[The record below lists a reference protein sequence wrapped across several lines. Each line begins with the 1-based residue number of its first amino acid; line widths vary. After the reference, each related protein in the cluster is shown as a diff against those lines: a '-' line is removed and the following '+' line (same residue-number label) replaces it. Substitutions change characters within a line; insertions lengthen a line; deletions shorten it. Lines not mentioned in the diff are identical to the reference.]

1 MEMWLRG
8 AIVALLT
15 VIGATLVLTREDRLN
30 LVKTNYTGRR
40 ERTVSSVSSLKLHCC
55 LSENT
60 FDRCHISWH
69 FEPSGKNLTE
79 MNTKNQTLCNETT
92 FAKCNLTDICNNM
105 PCNLQNIKE
114 SDTGLYYC
122 KVKVDIPI
130 LSDLQSYETKVIVTS
145 EKEDRDQSENLW
157 MWIIVGASSFVLVVI
172 ALLVIRVVQKRGC
185 SRSIEEPIYAN
196 TRTGKPSPRL
206 MPADNPKSASSSQD
220 LRTPIS
226 ARRYEGGNQ
235 RYKY

>member
-1 MEMWLRG
+1 MEMWLKG

-30 LVKTNYTGRR
+30 LVETNYTGRR
-40 ERTVSSVSSLKLHCC
+40 ERTVSSGSSLKLHCC
-55 LSENT
+55 LTHDKAE
-60 FDRCHISWH
+60 RCHISWH
-69 FEPSGKNLTE
+69 FESSGKNLTE
-79 MNTKNQTLCNETT
+79 MEKNKTLCNQTI
-92 FAKCNLTDICNNM
+92 FANCSLVDICYNMTCNLS
-105 PCNLQNIKE
+105 NINE
-114 SDTGLYYC
+114 SDTGWYYC
-122 KVKVDIPI
+122 KVKVEIPR
-130 LSDLQSYETKVIVTS
+130 LSELQSYKTKVIVTS
-145 EKEDRDQSENLW
+145 EKEDHDQSENLW

-226 ARRYEGGNQ
+226 ARGYEGGNQ

>member
-15 VIGATLVLTREDRLN
+15 VIGATLILTREDRLN
-30 LVKTNYTGRR
+30 LVKTNDTGRR
-40 ERTVSSVSSLKLHCC
+40 ERTVSSGSSLKLHCC
-55 LSENT
+55 LTHDKAE
-60 FDRCHISWH
+60 RCQISWH
-69 FEPSGKNLTE
+69 FESSGKNLTE
-79 MNTKNQTLCNETT
+79 MEKNKTLCNQTT
-92 FAKCNLTDICNNM
+92 LTNCNLVDICYNM
-105 PCNLQNIKE
+105 SCNLSNITE

-122 KVKVDIPI
+122 KVNVEIPR
-130 LSDLQSYETKVIVTS
+130 LSELQSYKTEVIVTS
-145 EKEDRDQSENLW
+145 EKEDRDPSENLW

-226 ARRYEGGNQ
+226 ARVYEGGNQ
-235 RYKY
+235 KYKY